1 MKYLTGLCIMLFL
14 VVSCSTSPESVIV
27 AYEREHNSHDV
38 NGALAFFD
46 DDITFESKGVWIK
59 EGKDEMRM
67 LEEWD
72 STLNSNLKFTHIREN
87 ADSVYCAVVESNDW
101 FRAIGIDNIRHD
113 PVILVLDD
121 SKIEKIIAIP
131 SIESGEVIQSAIKEI
146 TDWSAANGDSTIFSL
161 IKNGQ
166 FVYSKEH
173 AKTWLALLENWNA
186 SRTGQE

>member
-1 MKYLTGLCIMLFL
+1 MLFL